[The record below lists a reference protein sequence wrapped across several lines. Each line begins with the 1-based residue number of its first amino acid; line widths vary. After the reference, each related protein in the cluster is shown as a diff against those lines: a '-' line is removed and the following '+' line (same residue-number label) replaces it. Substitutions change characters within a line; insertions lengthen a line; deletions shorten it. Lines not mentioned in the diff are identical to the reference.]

1 MIVFITKKIFSCFF
15 KLFYRTE
22 IIGLDNVPK
31 EGGVIICSNHL
42 SNLDPFLLGYKLERN
57 IRWLA
62 KIELFR
68 YRIIAFYIKKFGVV
82 PVNRD
87 KGDSNAILTAL
98 SLLQNR
104 EAVGIYPE
112 GTRALRNK
120 KRISIVHVGVA
131 MLALKSGCPVI
142 PVRIITD
149 YKIFSKTKAIFGKA
163 FYITDEATKT
173 IKTTGETIYEQ
184 ISYEK
189 YKEIS
194 NEIMDVVYSLN

>member
-120 KRISIVHVGVA
+120 KRISKVHAGVA

-149 YKIFSKTKAIFGKA
+149 YKIFSKIKAIFGKA
-163 FYITDEATKT
+163 FYITDET
-173 IKTTGETIYEQ
+173 IKTTGETTNEKIP
-184 ISYEK
+184 YEK

>member
-68 YRIIAFYIKKFGVV
+68 YKIIAFYIKKFGVV

-120 KRISIVHVGVA
+120 KRISKVHAGVA

-149 YKIFSKTKAIFGKA
+149 YKIFSKIKAIFGKA
-163 FYITDEATKT
+163 FYITDKT
-173 IKTTGETIYEQ
+173 IKITGETTYEQ
-184 ISYEK
+184 IPYEK